1 MPHFDPLALGLT
13 DPRPLR
19 DRVETLCVEAGRAGR
34 QVVLLAASVSNADEL
49 ADAYGHEALGAV
61 TSAVVARLGIDAQSG
76 AGAATDDGAPALQIH
91 LLQVSPVG
99 GVLAG
104 LVVHPDL
111 APDDIEEVATRL
123 VGFATLPPEHGGARV
138 WPVVTVA
145 LRRCRADDEGWRS
158 LREVRGAL
166 YASGRH
172 YRGCV
177 RWNASPDDQP
187 GTPGAG
193 GADGEDRHDA
203 GVRRELGL
211 VADLAAALHEDTAQ
225 LSLVYQPV
233 LDLRSRTLTS
243 AEALLR
249 WHHPERGDVSPAEAV
264 AAAERSGLIH
274 DLGRL
279 VLDLALAQTAAWIG
293 HVGPAYRTHVNVS
306 ALELQRPG
314 YVEGVAEALDR
325 SGTPAEMLLLEITET
340 ALLTED
346 QHVLTTLYR
355 LRALGVGL
363 GIDDFGTGYSSIAQL
378 HRLPVDT
385 VKIDRSL
392 VRDIATSATD
402 FALIRTVLGLLGTT
416 QVTVVA
422 EGIEDAVQASHLQ
435 AVGAVFGQGYLLGR
449 PMRPEVFMPAVAP
462 LVRAD
467 AGTTA

>member
-1 MPHFDPLALGLT
+1 MAHLDPLVLGLT

-19 DRVETLCVEAGRAGR
+19 DRVEQLCCEAGRAGR

-61 TSAVVARLGIDAQSG
+61 TSAVVARLDAGDPTPQG
-76 AGAATDDGAPALQIH
+76 MDGDRAPRIH

-104 LVVHPDL
+104 LVVEPELCSAEIEAVAARL
-111 APDDIEEVATRL
+111 A
-123 VGFATLPPEHGGARV
+123 GFATLPAEQGGARV

-145 LRRCRADDEGWRS
+145 LRRCQAGDEGWRS

-166 YASGRH
+166 YAAGRH
-172 YRGCV
+172 HRGCV
-177 RWNASPDDQP
+177 RWNAPTADTGGTGGP
-187 GTPGAG
+187 G
-193 GADGEDRHDA
+193 GEDQHDA
-203 GVRRELGL
+203 VVRRELGL
-211 VADLAAALHEDTAQ
+211 VADLAAAMYEDPAQ
-225 LSLVYQPV
+225 LSMVYQPV
-233 LDLRSRTLTS
+233 LDLRSRTLMS

-249 WHHPERGDVSPAEAV
+249 WHHPERGNVSPADAV

-274 DLGRL
+274 DLGQL
-279 VLDLALAQTAAWIG
+279 VLDLALTQTAAWIG

-314 YVEGVAEALDR
+314 YVEDVAAALER

-346 QHVLTTLYR
+346 QQVLTTLYR

-402 FALIRTVLGLLGTT
+402 FALIRSVLGLLGTT

-449 PMRPEVFMPAVAP
+449 PMRPEVFMPDVAP
-462 LVRAD
+462 LGRTGVSTPA
-467 AGTTA
+467 

>member
-1 MPHFDPLALGLT
+1 MAHFDPLALGLT

-19 DRVETLCVEAGRAGR
+19 DRVESLCVEAGHAGR

-61 TSAVVARLGIDAQSG
+61 TAAVVARLGVDQQPPAVP
-76 AGAATDDGAPALQIH
+76 DDGTPDLVIH

-111 APDDIEEVATRL
+111 AADDVEAVATRL
-123 VGFATLPPEHGGARV
+123 AGFATLPLEQGGARV

-166 YASGRH
+166 YAAGRH
-172 YRGCV
+172 HRGCV
-177 RWNASPDDQP
+177 RWNASPDR
-187 GTPGAG
+187 TGAG
-193 GADGEDRHDA
+193 GTGGAGGEDHHDA
-203 GVRRELGL
+203 VVRRELGL
-211 VADLAAALHEDTAQ
+211 VADLAAALHEHPSQ

-314 YVEGVAEALDR
+314 YVESVADALDR

>member
-1 MPHFDPLALGLT
+1 MAHLDPLVLGLT

-19 DRVETLCVEAGRAGR
+19 DRVESLCTEAGRAGR
-34 QVVLLAASVSNADEL
+34 QVVLMAASVSNADEL

-61 TSAVVARLGIDAQSG
+61 TSAVVARLGV
-76 AGAATDDGAPALQIH
+76 DDGTDADDGPPRPAIH

-104 LVVHPDL
+104 LVVEPAAADADL
-111 APDDIEEVATRL
+111 EEVAARL
-123 VGFATLPPEHGGARV
+123 TGFATLPPEQGGARV

-145 LRRCRADDEGWRS
+145 LRRCRTDDEGWRS

-166 YASGRH
+166 YAAGRH
-172 YRGCV
+172 HRGCV
-177 RWNASPDDQP
+177 RWSSPPTDPQP
-187 GTPGAG
+187 V
-193 GADGEDRHDA
+193 GADGEDQHDA

-211 VADLAAALHEDTAQ
+211 VADLAAALHENPAQ
-225 LSLVYQPV
+225 ISLAYQPV
-233 LDLRSRTLTS
+233 LDLRSRTLIS
-243 AEALLR
+243 AEALMR
-249 WHHPERGDVSPAEAV
+249 WHHPGRGDVPPCDAV

-314 YVEGVAEALDR
+314 YVEGVAAALER

-346 QHVLTTLYR
+346 QQVLTTLYR

-435 AVGAVFGQGYLLGR
+435 AVGAVFGQGYMLGR
-449 PMRPEVFMPAVAP
+449 PVRPEVFMPAVAP
-462 LVRAD
+462 LKRAG